1 MGGDMT
7 EQTINPDIRTKLL
20 DIERD
25 LRQRFF
31 ERDEIAR
38 AMITAALARQHLLLL
53 GPPGTAK
60 SQMTATFCR
69 RIGGRFFYRLLNRQ
83 SPVEE
88 ILGPVSAKGLMED
101 RYYRATNHYLPEAD
115 IGFLDEIW
123 HCNSSTLNAL
133 LDILNEREFTND
145 GQRVKVPLQFAVG
158 ASNELP
164 EDREELGAL
173 FDRFLLRYVVGYLR
187 DDRNFERLLTL
198 PPDPDISSL
207 VTVGDLATAQ
217 TASRMVQV
225 NGLIPVLRD
234 LRRSLATDDQIVISD
249 RRWRLSLDLVRANA
263 WLEGRDLATED
274 DLVILAGVIWQ
285 EKEQVPTVRK
295 RLMKIASPLLLEA
308 QDLFD
313 QAHEQYSLVMQA
325 EEQKKI
331 VAASEAVSK
340 LNIIVRQL
348 EGLRVKAGQRG
359 KSEERIREFIDKVD
373 EWRDDLVSNTLGV
386 KLKR

>member
-1 MGGDMT
+1 M
-7 EQTINPDIRTKLL
+7 R
-20 DIERD
+20 R
-25 LRQRFF
+25 RFF
-31 ERDEIAR
+31 ERDELSR
-38 AMITAALARQHLLLL
+38 ALLIGVLARQHILIL

-60 SQMTATFCR
+60 SQMTAHFCR

-88 ILGPVSAKGLMED
+88 LLGPVSAKGLMDD
-101 RYYRATNHYLPEAD
+101 RYYRATTNYLPEAD
-115 IGFLDEIW
+115 VAFIDE
-123 HCNSSTLNAL
+123 CFKSNSSTLNAM

-145 GQRVKVPLQFAVG
+145 GQRIKVPLQFAVG

-198 PPDPDISSL
+198 PPDADISSL

-217 TASRMVQV
+217 TASRAVQV
-225 NGLIPVLRD
+225 NGLVPVLRD

-295 RLMKIASPLLLEA
+295 RLMKIASPILLEA